1 MFDNK
6 KYLFGIIEFMILVK
20 DKKVLKENGREKWEI
35 IRIRTHPNQNCN
47 TVERRREEGWK
58 NIEKY
63 SAVYGNYQQKTT
75 LKIGGN
81 LGKTACIFGGRVV

>member
-47 TVERRREEGWK
+47 TVERRREE
-58 NIEKY
+58 
-63 SAVYGNYQQKTT
+63 
-75 LKIGGN
+75 
-81 LGKTACIFGGRVV
+81 